1 MEVATPDVRQTGLLS
16 GIQGAVAGGDGRE
29 AFLGGMRGASAGGND
44 RGSLV
49 FLEPGMEVTTLVGA
63 EIRGYHKQR
72 HTYISLKRKVYYKE
86 AKKNFC
92 SDLGRQSSR
101 MLYR

>member
-29 AFLGGMRGASAGGND
+29 AFLGGIRGASAGGND

-72 HTYISLKRKVYYKE
+72 HTYISLQ
-86 AKKNFC
+86 KKG
-92 SDLGRQSSR
+92 L
-101 MLYR
+101 L